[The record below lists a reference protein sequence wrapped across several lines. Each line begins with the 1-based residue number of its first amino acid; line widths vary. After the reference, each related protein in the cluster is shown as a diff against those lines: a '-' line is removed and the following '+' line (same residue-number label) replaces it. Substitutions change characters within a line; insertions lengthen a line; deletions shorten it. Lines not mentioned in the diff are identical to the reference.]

1 MTLNKFLNKIQ
12 NVISKTLFD
21 EKLAIERIQ
30 LFGVMIGQM
39 SEPSKELIK
48 ETKSG
53 GEAFENKIKHS
64 GAPGLLDSGFLFTS
78 GFLFLSSS

>member
-1 MTLNKFLNKIQ
+1 MTRNKFLNKIQ
-12 NVISKTLFD
+12 NVISKTRFD

-48 ETKSG
+48 ETKSSR
-53 GEAFENKIKHS
+53 EAFENKIKH
-64 GAPGLLDSGFLFTS
+64 T
-78 GFLFLSSS
+78 

>member
-1 MTLNKFLNKIQ
+1 MTRNKFLNKIQ
-12 NVISKTLFD
+12 NVIPKTRFD

-53 GEAFENKIKHS
+53 REAFENKIKHKQ
-64 GAPGLLDSGFLFTS
+64 
-78 GFLFLSSS
+78 